1 MSESVEM
8 RFSWADYAAVR
19 NQINRAI
26 TQLGK
31 STGEAVKFGA
41 WAMAKTLGTSTR
53 VAPKAHKLKE
63 VTSPL
68 REDGMRSFEVLR
80 PYVKVRT
87 PIIIDA
93 PNPVIAKRRK
103 VAQIR
108 YRGLAKAAWMFNL
121 KKLGRSGSAGGA
133 TEKALL
139 RARENSAVTSNLRG
153 DNPFVKL
160 ESRLRYAQ
168 EALKG
173 GPRDVNTAMERAGK
187 MMEKIIDAKIKKA
200 GAK

>member
-1 MSESVEM
+1 MSDAVEM

-19 NQINRAI
+19 TQINRAI

-31 STGEAVKFGA
+31 STGDAVKFGA
-41 WAMAKTLGTSTR
+41 WALAKTLGTSTR
-53 VAPKAHKLKE
+53 VAPKTHEMKE
-63 VTSPL
+63 IKGE
-68 REDGMRSFEVLR
+68 RRGGDKAFEVVR
-80 PYVKVRT
+80 PFSRGRS
-87 PIIIDA
+87 PI
-93 PNPVIAKRRK
+93 VIRAATKTEAKRRK
-103 VAQIR
+103 AAQIR